1 MVARAAAAEKT
12 SIDFEA
18 LDAQMQDQ
26 TVVQILDQALEMYGD
41 DLAIAFSGA
50 EDVALIQYASMT
62 GKKFRVFSLDT
73 GRLNP
78 ETYQLFDE
86 VEKHFDIKIEFTFPD
101 EKAVTDLV
109 NEKGMFSFFEDG
121 HKECCGVRKVQPLRR
136 KLKTL
141 KAWVTGQR
149 KDSPRARAWRS
160 PRCRWT
166 PCSRASRAAPARSSS
181 STRSRTRRQEVWDF
195 LRVMG
200 TPVNKLHE
208 MGYVSIGC
216 APCTRP
222 GPPGQQEREGRWW
235 WEDSAMKEC
244 GLHSGNITEEQKA
257 KQDAREATEEDIFVD
272 GAVAASDPRRDGGAQ
287 RRGRRTTRPP
297 SRCST
302 RRGARS
308 ARRCR
313 TASRRGGKPRAQ
325 GRQGDQVPSRRRSEG
340 VVQGKPSPSPRS
352 PPILLFPKGRRATS
366 SSGARAATR
375 TRSNLRQSIVG
386 PL

>member
-1 MVARAAAAEKT
+1 MMSMSVTSATSRIAPRLAPRRVAAKRASARPVVARAAAAEKT

-78 ETYQLFDE
+78 ETYQLFDD
-86 VEKHFDIKIEFTFPD
+86 VEKHFGIKIEFTFPD

-149 KDSPRARAWRS
+149 KDQSPERAWRCR
-160 PRCRWT
+160 RCRWT
-166 PCSRASRAAPARSSS
+166 VFEGLEGGPGSLVKFNPLTNATS
-181 STRSRTRRQEVWDF
+181 QEVWDF
-195 LRVMG
+195 LR
-200 TPVNKLHE
+200 
-208 MGYVSIGC
+208 SW
-216 APCTRP
+216 ARP
-222 GPPGQQEREGRWW
+222 
-235 WEDSAMKEC
+235 
-244 GLHSGNITEEQKA
+244 
-257 KQDAREATEEDIFVD
+257 
-272 GAVAASDPRRDGGAQ
+272 
-287 RRGRRTTRPP
+287 
-297 SRCST
+297 
-302 RRGARS
+302 
-308 ARRCR
+308 
-313 TASRRGGKPRAQ
+313 
-325 GRQGDQVPSRRRSEG
+325 
-340 VVQGKPSPSPRS
+340 
-352 PPILLFPKGRRATS
+352 
-366 SSGARAATR
+366 
-375 TRSNLRQSIVG
+375 
-386 PL
+386 